1 MEFRLTLL
9 YSIAS
14 LFLIIPIITAVWLII
29 KGIKYIKKNK
39 RKIIIK
45 ISGLFRKKKSSA
57 PEENEETI
65 PNPNQLTAEN
75 DIRKDLT
82 T

>member
-1 MEFRLTLL
+1 MRKAEWNEKENRKKSERT
-9 YSIAS
+9 
-14 LFLIIPIITAVWLII
+14 I
-29 KGIKYIKKNK
+29 KRTIKKNK
-39 RKIIIK
+39 RKIFIK
-45 ISGLFRKKKSSA
+45 VSGLFRKKRSSV